1 MRKTRRQSFISSGK
15 GSDSSF
21 TKEMSESYSSRER
34 ERENT
39 PWADKKKKKTGGLV
53 RKWERAQFRKF
64 IALGGGWCC
73 SRKAA
78 HIHTL

>member
-34 ERENT
+34 ERTRRGQTRKKNT
-39 PWADKKKKKTGGLV
+39 AGLV